1 MKYKKLLEGLK
12 IKEVSFEHLLMSD
25 IIRMES
31 EFYNSDRLVYPEIV
45 TGEQAIVFS
54 QYGTSEELNEI
65 NQGYP
70 VLRLNEYDSSF
81 IGIPSKY
88 CHLLDEGTYKELSLK
103 ENDVLICRTNGNPK
117 YVGKAALVPKD
128 YPFAFASYLFRVRPN
143 LKYINSATLVAYL
156 NSKYGRIEI
165 ERYSMQSNQA
175 NFSPAKFR
183 EIAIPVFPKSLC
195 KEIEKITYSAFEK
208 LEEARE
214 VYLSARNKLNTSL
227 SLSPFKVQKINS
239 SIKTLNATIWSN
251 GRLDSEYYQL
261 KYDHLFNELK
271 RFECKKLSQLVSI
284 HKSVEPGSDL
294 YQKEGTPFIR
304 VADLSIF
311 GISSPNI
318 FLDASGYSEV
328 IRPKR
333 DTILMSK
340 DGTVGIAYK
349 VEHDMDIITSS
360 AILHLKVKDENILP
374 DYLTTVINSNV
385 VRQQAERDAG
395 GSILQHWRL
404 SEIENVVIPILPY
417 ETQEQI
423 ATMVRNSFELR
434 KQSQILLDEARRMI
448 EKEIENPSK

>member
-12 IKEVSFEHLLMSD
+12 IREVSFEHLLMSD

-183 EIAIPVFPKSLC
+183 EIAIPVLPSSLC
-195 KEIEKITYSAFEK
+195 EEIEKITYSAFGK
-208 LEEARE
+208 FEEAKELFYNAQQQFETIINIPIFPVKSNHRTMT
-214 VYLSARNKLNTSL
+214 LKDSL
-227 SLSPFKVQKINS
+227 ITCKRVD
-239 SIKTLNATIWSN
+239 A
-251 GRLDSEYYQL
+251 EYYQY
-261 KYDHLFNELK
+261 KYQDIEDALRGNKSGSWSLDDSMICDSNFTPANNVEYKYIELSNVGDDGIIWDCMIGIGNELPTRARRK
-271 RFECKKLSQLVSI
+271 INKDDVLVSYL
-284 HKSVEPGSDL
+284 EGSLSSCALVNQAYDDSICSNGFYVL
-294 YQKEGTPFIR
+294 RNTPLKPE
-304 VADLSIF
+304 VL
-311 GISSPNI
+311 
-318 FLDASGYSEV
+318 LVLMKSEV
-328 IRPKR
+328 IQQ
-333 DTILMSK
+333 L
-340 DGTVGIAYK
+340 
-349 VEHDMDIITSS
+349 
-360 AILHLKVKDENILP
+360 LHKGCSGHIMPSINKEELKKIPLP
-374 DYLTTVINSNV
+374 
-385 VRQQAERDAG
+385 
-395 GSILQHWRL
+395 H
-404 SEIENVVIPILPY
+404 IPSDK
-417 ETQEQI
+417 QEEI
-423 ATMVRNSFELR
+423 ATLIRDSFTLR
-434 KQSQILLDEARRMI
+434 EQSQRLLCEARRMI